1 MGFYET
7 ESGIEAYIEMA
18 KGYDGAL
25 LIEGLAEYLPAGS
38 SVLELGMGPGVD
50 LDILAQRYEAT
61 GSDSSRL
68 FLDRYRERHPGAD
81 LLLLDA
87 RTLETERRFDC
98 IYSNKVLHHLSAE
111 ELHESLVAQD
121 GLLRPEGIAMHSFW
135 RGDKETEWME
145 GLRFVYH
152 TETTLAA
159 AVSDTGFSV
168 KAMERYSEME
178 TDDSILVVLSKSQDA

>member
-7 ESGIEAYIEMA
+7 ESGVEAYIEMA

-50 LDILAQRYEAT
+50 LDILAQRYEVT

-68 FLDRYRERHPGAD
+68 FLDRYRERHPEAD

-111 ELHESLVAQD
+111 ELHESLVAQA

-135 RGDKETEWME
+135 WGDKE
-145 GLRFVYH
+145 
-152 TETTLAA
+152 
-159 AVSDTGFSV
+159 D
-168 KAMERYSEME
+168 
-178 TDDSILVVLSKSQDA
+178 